1 MFQLKIIL
9 VVNTKYPLSFC
20 RAMGSKLII
29 YCYFSTS
36 NFKKQFVMNKIS
48 LKGLKEVLS
57 DKELKEVMAGSGSTC
72 TQHDCDNV
80 RTCSNSAG
88 NGHCRYFPLSGTCGC
103 LANS

>member
-1 MFQLKIIL
+1 
-9 VVNTKYPLSFC
+9 
-20 RAMGSKLII
+20 
-29 YCYFSTS
+29 
-36 NFKKQFVMNKIS
+36 MNKIS

-72 TQHDCDNV
+72 STSDCDNI

-88 NGHCRYFPLSGTCGC
+88 SGHCRYLPFGGCAC

>member
-1 MFQLKIIL
+1 
-9 VVNTKYPLSFC
+9 
-20 RAMGSKLII
+20 MGSKPII
-29 YCYFSTS
+29 YC
-36 NFKKQFVMNKIS
+36 NFLQITLNTIIMNKIS

-72 TQHDCDNV
+72 SKSDCDNV
-80 RTCSNSAG
+80 RTCTNSAG